1 VICVGQNE
9 DNLQKAIESY
19 KQQLDK
25 EKLKYSTLKKH
36 AEEKLE
42 LLVFILIF

>member
-1 VICVGQNE
+1 MSFFILIKNE
-9 DNLQKAIESY
+9 ENLQKAIESY
-19 KQQLDK
+19 QQQLEK

-42 LLVFILIF
+42 A